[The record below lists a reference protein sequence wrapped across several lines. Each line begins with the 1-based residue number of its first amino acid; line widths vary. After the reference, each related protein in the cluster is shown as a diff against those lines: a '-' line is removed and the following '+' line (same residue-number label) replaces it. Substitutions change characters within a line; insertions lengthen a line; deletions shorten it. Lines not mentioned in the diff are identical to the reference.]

1 MSSKGCLNYLKLSIN
16 HIVKLLVFL
25 TLFSYTGFAQSDS
38 VKSISAFVSDSTFVM
53 RKSPLGAVL
62 RSAVIPGWGQIYN
75 HSYLKAP
82 VIWGIGGWLV
92 YLWIWN
98 NKNYKDALNIYNLYN
113 GKYVSSGNENY
124 NNIALSYLKQKTFY
138 QDQRDLV
145 AIYIGL
151 TYLLNVID
159 AYVDAEMYD
168 FSFKEN
174 SVDKSPMLN
183 LRIKF

>member
-1 MSSKGCLNYLKLSIN
+1 MGI
-16 HIVKLLVFL
+16 
-25 TLFSYTGFAQSDS
+25 TQLFSKKTVDEIKIF
-38 VKSISAFVSDSTFVM
+38 KSNRENKIDIDF
-53 RKSPLGAVL
+53 
-62 RSAVIPGWGQIYN
+62 
-75 HSYLKAP
+75 
-82 VIWGIGGWLV
+82 LV
-92 YLWIWN
+92 DNLLIKN